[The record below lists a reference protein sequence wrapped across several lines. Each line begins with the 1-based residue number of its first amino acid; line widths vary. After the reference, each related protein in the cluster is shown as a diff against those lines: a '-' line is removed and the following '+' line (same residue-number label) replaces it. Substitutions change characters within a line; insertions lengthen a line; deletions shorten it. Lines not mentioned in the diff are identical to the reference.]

1 METKIHTIGNF
12 KRVEDLRKEF
22 LTRIEKFFVDNDL
35 DTVEFRY
42 MFTVYLTAPNQ
53 GELTVMEPHVIKALG
68 LGTVL
73 FGQDPVGD
81 DIEINI
87 VNIEQ
92 IGELAYILDALE
104 DRAYTVD

>member
-1 METKIHTIGNF
+1 MSTKTHTNNF
-12 KRVEDLRKEF
+12 SRVEDLRTEF
-22 LTRIEKFFVDNDL
+22 ITKIEKFFVDNDL
-35 DTVEFRY
+35 DTIEFYR

-81 DIEINI
+81 DIEIGI
-87 VNIEQ
+87 RHLESIA
-92 IGELAYILDALE
+92 ELAYILDVLE